1 MIVEFQ
7 NKVEQHLKK
16 IYKNVQLDTRVDIL
30 AKDLIDIIGKDRKF
44 YHREINDEFWSEKD
58 CMLISYGDSIT
69 TNQERPLQTLNKF
82 IQKKFPETFSIIH
95 ILPFFPYSSDEGFSV
110 KNYYEVNSNIG
121 EWGDLSQI
129 ASNFKVMSDLVINHM
144 SAESKWFKNFLK
156 GTGKGFDYFLE
167 VKTDE
172 NLRKV
177 FRPRASDIKKEVT
190 VDGKK
195 KNVWCT
201 FSHDQVDFDFKNPEV
216 LKEFIKIIRFY
227 LDNGIRLFRLDAIAF
242 AWKEK
247 NTNCI
252 NRPQTHEI
260 VRLIRTL
267 LDFTYDDTI
276 LLTETNIL
284 KRENLSYFGNS
295 NAAHWIYNFS
305 LPPLLIYTM
314 IKADCTRLR
323 QWAMT
328 MPPAKPGNAYL
339 NFISSHDGIGL
350 RPAEGLLSDK
360 ELATL
365 AETMVKFGG
374 KISSRKSREGNLS
387 PYEINIAAVNAFS
400 GDAEGLD
407 EFSFERFMC
416 AHAIM
421 LGLEGVPAIYINSFF
436 GTKNDYDRLEK
447 TKINRSINRHRWNKT
462 LLESTLS
469 DKNGSNSRKFESLKY
484 LIKIRSE
491 QPAFHPN
498 ASQYTLQLNKIVFG
512 FYSQSLDRKHTIFC
526 LSNITK
532 TYHSISL
539 LDLNIKLSGNW
550 KDLIQKDSLEFNE
563 NYLHLKPFQTVWIS
577 NLY

>member
-1 MIVEFQ
+1 MQQLVSFPIHEEHIVHYHHFQ
-7 NKVEQHLKK
+7 YIEL
-16 IYKNVQLDTRVDIL
+16 
-30 AKDLIDIIGKDRKF
+30 F
-44 YHREINDEFWSEKD
+44 DE
-58 CMLISYGDSIT
+58 
-69 TNQERPLQTLNKF
+69 TL
-82 IQKKFPETFSIIH
+82 
-95 ILPFFPYSSDEGFSV
+95 
-110 KNYYEVNSNIG
+110 
-121 EWGDLSQI
+121 
-129 ASNFKVMSDLVINHM
+129 
-144 SAESKWFKNFLK
+144 WFKNFLK

-177 FRPRASDIKKEVT
+177 FRPRATDIKKEVT

-267 LDFTYDDTI
+267 LDFTYDDTV

-295 NAAHWIYNFS
+295 NEAHWIYNFS
-305 LPPLLIYTM
+305 LPPLLLYTM

-469 DKNGSNSRKFESLKY
+469 DKNSSNSRKFESLKY

-498 ASQYTLQLNKIVFG
+498 ASQYTLQLNKRVFG
-512 FYSQSLDRKHTIFC
+512 FYRQSLDRKQTIFC